1 MSTQPIRALRAL
13 TLLALMAG
21 AAGCYR
27 ATSRTLTPE
36 EMAALGLG
44 PAAGAPAAPAGAVS
58 SVDLSRAKEVNR
70 IEDLFAG
77 RVAGVVAIRLP
88 NGRYSVRIRGNHTMI
103 ANDEPL
109 YVVDGLPISGNV
121 EAVLSSIDPGDV
133 ARIEVL
139 KDAGSTAMYGSR
151 GASGVIVITTKR
163 GL

>member
-1 MSTQPIRALRAL
+1 MSTRTIRVLRTLA
-13 TLLALMAG
+13 LLAVATT

-44 PAAGAPAAPAGAVS
+44 PAAEVPPAAAGAVS
-58 SVDLSRAKEVNR
+58 SVDLSRAKQVNR

-77 RVAGVVAIRLP
+77 RVAGVVAVRLP

-133 ARIEVL
+133 ARIDVL
-139 KDAGSTAMYGSR
+139 KDAGATALYGSR

-163 GL
+163 GM

>member
-1 MSTQPIRALRAL
+1 MSTPTIRVVRALAL
-13 TLLALMAG
+13 LVLAV
-21 AAGCYR
+21 AASGCYR

-44 PAAGAPAAPAGAVS
+44 PAARSSGNAAGAVS
-58 SVDLSRAKEVNR
+58 SVDLSRAQQVNR

-77 RVAGVVAIRLP
+77 RVAGVVAVRLP
-88 NGRYSVRIRGNHTMI
+88 NGRLSVRIRGNHTMI

-109 YVVDGLPISGNV
+109 YVIDGLPISGNS
-121 EAVLSSIDPGDV
+121 ESVLANIDPSDV
-133 ARIEVL
+133 QRIEVL

-163 GL
+163 GV